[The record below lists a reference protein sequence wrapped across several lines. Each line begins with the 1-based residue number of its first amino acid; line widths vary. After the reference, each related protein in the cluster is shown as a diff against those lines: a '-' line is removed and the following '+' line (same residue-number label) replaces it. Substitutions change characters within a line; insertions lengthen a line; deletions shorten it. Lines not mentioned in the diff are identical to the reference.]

1 MNRVIQ
7 IICHR
12 QIRLGWRGL
21 IILISLVQIWIYG
34 ISLSLAGIPK
44 MINYQGMLTD
54 NSGTPLTDTVNIIYK
69 IYDNPTGGNKKWEET
84 QNNVAVIN
92 GLFNVILG
100 SVTPIDTLSFNQD
113 YWLDITVGAEHM
125 PTRLRFTSAA
135 YSFRTEDAERVKGI
149 SASTTPTANSLFPLG
164 SDAKFPAGVIPSDL
178 PPGPHDH
185 IGEVWSGAIAW
196 SNGVFK
202 VTNSLNG
209 PSVWGVNTGGGN
221 AIRGDGYGS
230 SMGVYGEADSG
241 TGVAGRSAN
250 SWGVEAHGNDASNA
264 DRLGDL
270 VLGGNIGEIFSFGH
284 LGIYADHDVYIDL
297 DDDNNDANAKF
308 VIFDGTDAFRLT
320 VEEDGDLWA
329 WGTKS
334 AVVQT
339 ANHSQ
344 RLLYAMES
352 PEVWFEDFGKASLV
366 NGEATVAFES
376 IFAEAA
382 NLQVDYHVFLTPLC
396 QEPVLLFVT
405 AKGVKSFTVRG
416 VTLNGQPTDC
426 TFDYRVVAKRLGYE
440 QVRLEP
446 VTVEGI
452 QKRDTRK

>member
-1 MNRVIQ
+1 MNRIIQ
-7 IICHR
+7 IFCHR
-12 QIRLGWRGL
+12 QSRLWWRGL
-21 IILISLVQIWIYG
+21 IILISLVQIWIQG
-34 ISLSLAGIPK
+34 TSLSLAGIPK

-54 NSGTPLTDTVNIIYK
+54 NAGHPLTDTVSITFK
-69 IYDNPTGGNKKWEET
+69 IYDDASGGNKKWEET
-84 QNNVAVIN
+84 QNNVSVIN

-100 SVTPIDTLSFNQD
+100 SVTPIDTLSFAQD

-125 PTRLRFTSAA
+125 PTRLRFTSVA
-135 YSFRTEDAERVKGI
+135 YSFRAKDAETVKGI

-164 SDAKFPAGVIPSDL
+164 SDAKFPAEVIPPDL

-185 IGEVWSGAIAW
+185 MGEQWSGAIAW
-196 SNGVFK
+196 SNALLK
-202 VTNSLNG
+202 LTNSLNG

-221 AIRGDGYGS
+221 AIRGDGLGS
-230 SMGVYGEADSG
+230 SIGVYGEGVSG
-241 TGVAGRSAN
+241 PGVVGRSAN
-250 SWGVEAHGNDASNA
+250 SWGMEAHGNDASNS

-270 VLGGNIGEIFSFGH
+270 VLGGTYGEIFSFGGWMD
-284 LGIYADHDVYIDL
+284 LFSDGSVIIDL
-297 DDDNNDANAKF
+297 DDNNDENAMF
-308 VIFDGTDAFRLT
+308 YILNGADDEVFSVDENGNTYAP
-320 VEEDGDLWA
+320 
-329 WGTKS
+329 GTKS
-334 AVVQT
+334 AMVQT
-339 ANHSQ
+339 ATHGQ
-344 RLLYAMES
+344 HLLYAMES
-352 PEVWFEDFGKASLV
+352 PGVWFEDFGKASLV

-396 QEPVLLFVT
+396 QDPVLLFVT
-405 AKGVKSFTVRG
+405 AKGAKSFTVRG

-426 TFDYRVVAKRLGYE
+426 TFDYRIVAKRLGYE